1 MEKVL
6 SKRNYF
12 FIGSMLFGL
21 FFGAGN
27 LIFPIYMGQE
37 AGSKFLTASLGFIV
51 TATGLPFLGVM
62 ALGLSGKSNLFEL
75 QSLVSK
81 PWAYFFTVLLYLT
94 IGPFFALPRTGTVSY
109 EIGFAYFVPKEYSS
123 AALFIFTLLFF
134 LLALYFALYPSKI
147 LLWVGKIL
155 NPLFLIIISIIVLA
169 VIFNP
174 MSDIRTSAV
183 QEAYMHNAFFTGF
196 KEGYNTMDAMASLA
210 FGIIVI
216 DVIRDLGVKDDKA
229 MICNITKS
237 GFISVI
243 LMMLIYLSLAF
254 MGAQGVNVFGRLDNG
269 GLLFA
274 HITRHYFGA
283 FSNIV
288 IAIIVSVA
296 CIKTAIGLISSC
308 SDIFVEMFP
317 NTLSY
322 RVYAICF
329 TIFSI
334 AVANIGLSNI
344 ISFSIPVL
352 MFAYP
357 ITIVS
362 IMLGLFTKKFSD
374 SRIVW
379 QWTMAVAAIC
389 GFGDLLRVLPEGISS
404 IAFLKPIVNILMP
417 IYAKIPLA
425 DLGMSWLFP
434 SMFTAVLCLAVE
446 WIKEKR
452 IFS

>member
-1 MEKVL
+1 MEKKL
-6 SKRNYF
+6 SKANYF

-37 AGSKFLTASLGFIV
+37 AGANFMTASLGFIV
-51 TATGLPFLGVM
+51 TATGLPFLGVI
-62 ALGLSGKSNLFEL
+62 ALGLSGKRNLFEL
-75 QSLVSK
+75 ESLVSK

-109 EIGFAYFVPKEYSS
+109 EIGFVYFVPQEYS
-123 AALFIFTLLFF
+123 ALALFIFTLVFF

-147 LLWVGKIL
+147 LLWVGKVL
-155 NPLFLIIISIIVLA
+155 NPLFLIIISILLLA

-174 MSDIRTSAV
+174 MSDISTSAA

-229 MICNITKS
+229 MIGNITKS
-237 GFISVI
+237 GFISVV
-243 LMMLIYLSLAF
+243 LMIVIYFSLAF
-254 MGAQGVNVFGRLDNG
+254 MGAQGVNVFGRLENG
-269 GLLFA
+269 GLVLA

-283 FSNIV
+283 FGNIV
-288 IAIIVSVA
+288 IAAIVSVA

-308 SDIFVEMFP
+308 SNIFVEMFP

-322 RVYAICF
+322 KAYAICF
-329 TIFSI
+329 TLFSI
-334 AVANIGLSNI
+334 AVANVGLSNI

-362 IMLGLFTKKFSD
+362 IILGLFTKKFSD

-389 GFGDLLRVLPEGISS
+389 GFGDLLKVLPESISS
-404 IAFLKPIVNILMP
+404 IAFINPIINTLLA

-425 DLGMSWLFP
+425 DLGMSWLIP
-434 SMFTAVLCLAVE
+434 STVTAVLCLGVVAGR
-446 WIKEKR
+446 K
-452 IFS
+452 